1 MDKDYHSV
9 QRQNFLLSL
18 LKKITQEYKALL
30 DFTKNTKPL
39 KIVEIIELSNI
50 PGETSFAIQ
59 LSNKNCIVP
68 LKASAIIQNGYNLND
83 FNTFHA
89 DLIREA
95 GKGRL
100 IEFLKFSE
108 TKPLYKIT
116 AKKHDKSLQQ
126 YIYTIKT
133 KDEIMFARTADEL
146 SEDKNLLL
154 NMDIKDI
161 YDIGYTKG
169 CESILKE
176 KTDLLLAKKSDER
189 NMRSDKK

>member
-1 MDKDYHSV
+1 MDKDYHSD

-30 DFTKNTKPL
+30 DFTKNTKSL
-39 KIVEIIELSNI
+39 KIVEIMELSNI
-50 PGETSFAIQ
+50 PGESSFAIQ
-59 LSNKNCIVP
+59 HSNKNCIVS

-83 FNTFHA
+83 FSAFHA

-100 IEFLKFSE
+100 IEFLKLSQA
-108 TKPLYKIT
+108 KPLYKIT
-116 AKKHDKSLQQ
+116 AKKYDKNLQQ
-126 YIYTIKT
+126 YLYTIEA
-133 KDEIMFARTADEL
+133 KDEIMFTRTASEL
-146 SEDKNLLL
+146 SKDKNLLL

-161 YDIGYTKG
+161 YDIGYTTG

-176 KTDLLLAKKSDER
+176 KTSLFLAK
-189 NMRSDKK
+189 NDKRK